1 MPREGWG
8 LMAMSP
14 DANEALARPLAA
26 TIRQNELSMKK
37 SSRCGKEYLVHLWE
51 LGELP
56 VYAYWWCWRF
66 MWVWLTTVCPWWKSG
81 DLHWYSFQRNI
92 LEPNREHIQSIMG
105 LSDAHIDRVV
115 DSADYI
121 INDWVGEADPDSDDE
136 YILSH
141 SNLFTVEGLEL

>member
-1 MPREGWG
+1 
-8 LMAMSP
+8 
-14 DANEALARPLAA
+14 
-26 TIRQNELSMKK
+26 
-37 SSRCGKEYLVHLWE
+37 
-51 LGELP
+51 
-56 VYAYWWCWRF
+56 
-66 MWVWLTTVCPWWKSG
+66 
-81 DLHWYSFQRNI
+81 
-92 LEPNREHIQSIMG
+92 MG